1 MLYKRARRLRK
12 LTGNNLIMTKE
23 ELDAQDSPGIAA
35 SGAKTV
41 LRAFQL
47 FAEPA
52 VLFANIY
59 IGIVYGQS

>member
-1 MLYKRARRLRK
+1 
-12 LTGNNLIMTKE
+12 MTKE

-35 SGAKTV
+35 AMGKTV
-41 LRAFQL
+41 GRAFQL

-59 IGIVYGQS
+59 IGIVCTYCPSPADEVTLADSSPTLI

>member
-1 MLYKRARRLRK
+1 
-12 LTGNNLIMTKE
+12 MTKE

-35 SGAKTV
+35 AGAKTV

-52 VLFANIY
+52 VLFANLY
-59 IGIVYGQS
+59 IGLVYGKLNDPSSRLSQS